1 MGAILVGTAGDKKLY
16 YVVDS
21 KDSSKDGVIED
32 PDGSTHEVSFFSY
45 IGKTTNIRPLRASE
59 FHKFLWDE
67 PEEKDKKKWM
77 EVFIQKLDDPDKNM
91 LEGVVVQESTGKA
104 RKKKTKI
111 DRKVNAFMNNNRIS
125 NSSGLEFSTKM
136 VVSDSKRAQQD

>member
-32 PDGSTHEVSFFSY
+32 ADGNTHEVSFFSY

-77 EVFIQKLDDPDKNM
+77 EVFIQKLDDPDKNLM
-91 LEGVVVQESTGKA
+91 EGVAVQDSVGKA

-111 DRKVNAFMNNNRIS
+111 DRKVNAFTNNNHIS
-125 NSSGLEFSTKM
+125 NSSGLQFSTKM
-136 VVSDSKRAQQD
+136 VVSDSKRA